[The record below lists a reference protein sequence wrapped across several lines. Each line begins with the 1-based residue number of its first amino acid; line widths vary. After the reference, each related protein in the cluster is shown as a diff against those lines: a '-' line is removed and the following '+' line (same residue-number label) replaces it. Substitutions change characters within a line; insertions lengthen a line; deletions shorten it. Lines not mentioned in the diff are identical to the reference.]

1 MIVSGIVNAVAGQ
14 KVQDATAV
22 FCEQLTTQTA
32 DVLDVHAQ
40 QVEQRDPLRVHVLL
54 VVRGVVEGIVRDGG
68 RHAGC
73 DDRGTVG
80 CHTFMIGMRRAA
92 DGMLWD
98 GLSAVTTGEERT
110 NSRLSSSP
118 VPHESALDVVGCT

>member
-14 KVQDATAV
+14 KIQDATAV
-22 FCEQLTTQTA
+22 FCDQLATKTA
-32 DVLDVHAQ
+32 HVLDVHAEQ
-40 QVEQRDPLRVHVLL
+40 IEQRDPLRVHVLL
-54 VVRGVVEGIVRDGG
+54 VVRGVVQGIVRDGG

-80 CHTFMIGMRRAA
+80 CHTSKMGCTLLWMGCSGRA
-92 DGMLWD
+92 
-98 GLSAVTTGEERT
+98 SAVTTGEERT
-110 NSRLSSSP
+110 NSSLGSSP